1 MHKKNRFVLVN
12 SLLVCLLIFFS
23 SHSSFLISLQT
34 MESENVFL
42 MVGILC
48 GLAIYN
54 SIIVDLSFPLAMF
67 RKLLG
72 ETPGLDDLKEL
83 DPIVGRSLQQLLD
96 YDNADLAD
104 VFCLNFTVSYWC
116 PQKPISLAFIFSC
129 FFNIQNWI
137 SSSLC

>member
-1 MHKKNRFVLVN
+1 
-12 SLLVCLLIFFS
+12 
-23 SHSSFLISLQT
+23 

-104 VFCLNFTVSYWC
+104 VFCLNFTVSY
-116 PQKPISLAFIFSC
+116 
-129 FFNIQNWI
+129 
-137 SSSLC
+137 